1 MVIIQRWE
9 PSISPTFPSQIPF
22 WIHVQGIPLHL
33 WSDIAL
39 AGIARDI
46 GILDKVEITSTTAKI
61 KVEINGL
68 QPLIKTSTLEYDN
81 GDEVVATLVYEKLE
95 KHCGA
100 CFSLCHETD
109 LCPEN
114 RRNQENNAQA
124 PHRNQLEKGGNT
136 RNLQIQRDSRQHSA
150 SNRSTQYHPTT
161 QRYPLTNRE
170 LPRRSPS
177 DRYPPSRE
185 GKYHRDDQRRVGSHL
200 YKFPPPPERT
210 VVSRYTNSYHHRE
223 ANSQHSADHT
233 HSYHSREYRR
243 HPVTSDVP
251 HSANSGFK
259 SQARSIWVEKAPQQ
273 REPLPHNA
281 EPLERSSSSK
291 SGAELHEQNTHPVS
305 ELPTEAMDVALGELR
320 DVMIQY
326 TSCPDPTESAARKER
341 MRQAEEQGDFEE
353 TAARMVR
360 ASLDNQI
367 LVPQSPNNPQ
377 ISSHERIS
385 ALQRLGSS
393 LNQEMQIESP
403 PQEFTVPLKRRPGR
417 PPGKIPGASALS
429 RLGTGIRRRTITKV
443 APSPRKRI
451 VKTIPRKEENRR
463 GPGPSSAGPSNI
475 PRAPK
480 PRAARGRTARTP
492 AAPAKTKR
500 TDFRDPSSPLP

>member
-1 MVIIQRWE
+1 MWSLIPFLADLWKLESRPIGADLGQDCFQFQFASERDILRVLENRPYHFAHWMVIIQRWE

-68 QPLIKTSTLEYDN
+68 QPLIKKSTLEYDN

-114 RRNQENNAQA
+114 RRNQENNSQA
-124 PHRNQLEKGGNT
+124 PHRNKLENGGNT

-150 SNRSTQYHPTT
+150 SNRSAQYHPTT

-177 DRYPPSRE
+177 DRYPPNRE
-185 GKYHRDDQRRVGSHL
+185 GYYHRDDQRRVASHL

-210 VVSRYTNSYHHRE
+210 VASRYTNSYHHRE

-233 HSYHSREYRR
+233 HSYHSREYR
-243 HPVTSDVP
+243 HIPVTSDVP

-259 SQARSIWVEKAPQQ
+259 GQARSIWVEKAPQQ
-273 REPLPHNA
+273 RESLPHTA

-305 ELPTEAMDVALGELR
+305 ELPTEAMWRWVSSE
-320 DVMIQY
+320 
-326 TSCPDPTESAARKER
+326 TS
-341 MRQAEEQGDFEE
+341 
-353 TAARMVR
+353 
-360 ASLDNQI
+360 
-367 LVPQSPNNPQ
+367 
-377 ISSHERIS
+377 
-385 ALQRLGSS
+385 
-393 LNQEMQIESP
+393 
-403 PQEFTVPLKRRPGR
+403 
-417 PPGKIPGASALS
+417 
-429 RLGTGIRRRTITKV
+429 
-443 APSPRKRI
+443 
-451 VKTIPRKEENRR
+451 
-463 GPGPSSAGPSNI
+463 
-475 PRAPK
+475 
-480 PRAARGRTARTP
+480 
-492 AAPAKTKR
+492 
-500 TDFRDPSSPLP
+500 